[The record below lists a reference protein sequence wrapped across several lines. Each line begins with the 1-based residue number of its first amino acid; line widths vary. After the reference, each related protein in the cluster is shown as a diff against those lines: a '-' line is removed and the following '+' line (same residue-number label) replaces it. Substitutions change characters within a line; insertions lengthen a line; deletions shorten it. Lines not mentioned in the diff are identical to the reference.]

1 MNYTEKYHLP
11 QWEENDRIMRTDF
24 NNAMAAL
31 EDELDSHSQRI
42 EQVRGEA
49 ATAQEAADTLPYVVG
64 TYVGDGEIQ
73 HITLGF
79 RPAYL
84 IVSGMVET
92 YTTQHTN
99 EFNRYFAMSA
109 GNIMVH
115 RLEFNNDGFTVYPDN
130 SPYFYY
136 PHLNLKDRRYDY
148 IAFR

>member
-11 QWEENDRIMRTDF
+11 QWEETDRIMHTDF
-24 NNAMAAL
+24 NSAMAAL
-31 EDELDSHSQRI
+31 EDGLDSHSQRI

-49 ATAQEAADTLPYVVG
+49 AKAQETADMLPYVVG

-73 HITLGF
+73 HIALGF

-115 RLEFNNDGFTVYPDN
+115 RLEFNDDGFTVYPDS
-130 SPYFYY
+130 SPYFFY